1 MGNINEKIRRISL
14 EDILCFF
21 IIICPI
27 LEITSFL
34 FRNIFNTTM
43 SPSTILRPI
52 IPIVVILYLFF
63 KENRKFK
70 LYTFL
75 IGVIYF
81 VYGIIHLYIFETLR
95 TRKQL

>member
-14 EDILCFF
+14 ENILCFF

-27 LEITSFL
+27 LDMVSFL

-52 IPIVVILYLFF
+52 IPIIVIIYLFF

-75 IGVIYF
+75 IGIIYLI
-81 VYGIIHLYIFETLR
+81 YAILHLYIFKTLQ
-95 TRKQL
+95 TRK

>member
-14 EDILCFF
+14 ENILCFF

-27 LEITSFL
+27 LDMVSFL
-34 FRNIFNTTM
+34 FRNIFNTTI

-52 IPIVVILYLFF
+52 IPIIVIIYLFF

-75 IGVIYF
+75 IGIIYLI
-81 VYGIIHLYIFETLR
+81 YAILHLYIFKTLQ
-95 TRKQL
+95 TRK

>member
-14 EDILCFF
+14 ENILCFF

-27 LEITSFL
+27 LDMVSFL
-34 FRNIFNTTM
+34 FRNIFNTTI

-52 IPIVVILYLFF
+52 IPIIVIIYLFF

-70 LYTFL
+70 LYIFL
-75 IGVIYF
+75 IGIIYLI
-81 VYGIIHLYIFETLR
+81 YAILHLYIFKTLQ
-95 TRKQL
+95 TRK